1 MGFPIVAHCKISA
14 VQGLYLFAT
23 DYIECDG
30 QFLAQLHAC
39 PSLVHPEVTQNLKLQ
54 PTFAMPSNQL
64 LIKTVFL
71 MEETKSFSKAAAWNY
86 Q

>member
-39 PSLVHPEVTQNLKLQ
+39 PSLVHPEVT
-54 PTFAMPSNQL
+54 PEF
-64 LIKTVFL
+64 
-71 MEETKSFSKAAAWNY
+71 ETSAHICNA